1 MAMSMSAAGATSFPL
16 ADALRWSDL
25 VETGSVRSGD
35 EIQWFR
41 ALGLPCALVSI
52 VPDSSTVAD
61 CAGRDPRRLAGHLL
75 IDGAPPDDV
84 VAWTLRGVVLFLES
98 AIVARTLS
106 TRELSA
112 HPAGCDDGAPAGDR
126 LERAARL
133 LRTHWRR
140 ALRHVVVGDQ
150 LSVSLRRMP
159 QEIRVRLVPGTT
171 KLMPSPTG
179 YTVEMND
186 QAPPDDIASVVA
198 GVIHGASPDGWGLP
212 IES

>member
-1 MAMSMSAAGATSFPL
+1 MRP
-16 ADALRWSDL
+16 
-25 VETGSVRSGD
+25 GD

-133 LRTHWRR
+133 LRTHWQR

-179 YTVEMND
+179 YTVEMSD

>member
-1 MAMSMSAAGATSFPL
+1 MSAGGAASSSL
-16 ADALRWSDL
+16 ADALRWSSL
-25 VETGSVRSGD
+25 VEAGSVQPGT

-52 VPDSSTVAD
+52 VPDSSTVTD
-61 CAGRDPRRLAGHLL
+61 RAGSDPRRLTGQLL

-98 AIVARTLS
+98 AIVARTS
-106 TRELSA
+106 SASELTA
-112 HPAGCDDGAPAGDR
+112 LPAGCDDGEPEGDR

-133 LRTHWRR
+133 LRTHWGR
-140 ALRHVVVGDQ
+140 ALRHIVVGEQ
-150 LSVSLRRMP
+150 LSVTLRRMP
-159 QEIRVRLVPGTT
+159 QEIRVRMVPAAT
-171 KLMPSPTG
+171 KVMPSPTG

-198 GVIHGASPDGWGLP
+198 GVIHGASPDSWGPP
-212 IES
+212 IDS